1 MTEPRHLLDVDD
13 LAGRLDAVLDQAVEL
28 KARHRAGEPYRYLPD
43 RTLAM
48 FFEKPSTRTRISFEA
63 GMTRLGG
70 HAIVL
75 TPDYMQLDRGEP
87 IADTARVLSRY
98 VDAVMARVDE
108 HSTVS
113 DLADYASVPVINGLS
128 DIAHPC
134 QTLADLLTI
143 RETFGDFAET
153 RVAWVGDGNNVAA
166 SFAIGCAMAGV
177 ELVVATPAEYA
188 LPSRVLDR
196 AGELGREPETTT
208 DPDWAVAEAD
218 VVYTD
223 VWVSMGDEDERET
236 RLSRFHDGGFQ
247 VNADLVP
254 ETARV
259 MHCLPAHRGEEITE
273 EMLLSDRSL
282 AWEQAENRMHA
293 QNGLLVTL
301 VP

>member
-1 MTEPRHLLDVDD
+1 MTEPCHLLDIDD
-13 LAGRLDAVLDQAVEL
+13 LAGRLDVVLDQAAEL
-28 KARHRAGEPYRYLPD
+28 KARHRAGRPYRYLPD
-43 RTLAM
+43 HTLAM

-108 HSTVS
+108 HSTVAE
-113 DLADYASVPVINGLS
+113 LATHASVPVINGLS

-143 RETFGDFAET
+143 REAVGELADT
-153 RVAWVGDGNNVAA
+153 RVAWIGDGNNVAA
-166 SFAIGCAMAGV
+166 SFAIGCAMAGID
-177 ELVVATPAEYA
+177 LVVATPAEYA
-188 LPSRVLDR
+188 VSSRVLDL
-196 AGELGREPETTT
+196 AGDLGTEPETTT
-208 DPDWAVAEAD
+208 DPERAVAGAD

-223 VWVSMGDEDERET
+223 VWVSMGDEAERET
-236 RLSRFHDGGFQ
+236 RLPRFRDGGFQ

-254 ETARV
+254 ESAYV

-282 AWEQAENRMHA
+282 VWDQAENRMHA
-293 QNGLLVTL
+293 QNGLLVDL
-301 VP
+301 I

>member
-1 MTEPRHLLDVDD
+1 MTDPRHLLDIDD
-13 LAGRLDAVLDQAVEL
+13 LAGRLPAVLDQAVEL
-28 KARHRAGEPYRYLPD
+28 KARHHAGEPYRYLPD

-98 VDAVMARVDE
+98 VDGVMARVDE
-108 HSTVS
+108 HSTVAE
-113 DLADYASVPVINGLS
+113 LAENASVPVINGLS

-143 RETFGDFAET
+143 REAFGGLAGT

-166 SFAIGCAMAGV
+166 SLAIGCAMVGV
-177 ELVVATPAEYA
+177 DLVVATPDEYA
-188 LPSRVLDR
+188 LPERVMDR
-196 AGELGREPETTT
+196 AEEVGTRPETTT
-208 DPDWAVAEAD
+208 DPERAVTDAD
-218 VVYTD
+218 VVYSD
-223 VWVSMGDEDERET
+223 VWVSMGDEAERET
-236 RLSRFHDGGFQ
+236 RLSRFRDGGFQ
-247 VNADLVP
+247 LNAELVP
-254 ETARV
+254 ASARV

-273 EMLLSDRSL
+273 DLLLSEQSL
-282 AWEQAENRMHA
+282 VWDQAENRMHA
-293 QNGLLVTL
+293 QNGLLVDL
-301 VP
+301 IH